1 MDFNM
6 NRKTGR
12 KFNGTATKNE
22 VKTTNKQQKS
32 FLYETHNQVMVY
44 SVT

>member
-6 NRKTGR
+6 NWKTGI

-22 VKTTNKQQKS
+22 VRTNNKQQKS
-32 FLYETHNQVMVY
+32 FFYETHNQVI
-44 SVT
+44 